1 MIFVYITCKNKEEAM
16 SIGKSLIAT
25 KLAGC
30 VNILNQM
37 TSIYEW
43 EGNLEVAE
51 EVILIAKTNE
61 SLFHEIISH
70 VKKIHSYTVP
80 CILSIPIQNGNEE
93 YLKWLE
99 SGLKITTDGHR

>member
-1 MIFVYITCKNKEEAM
+1 MIFVYITCKNKEEGM
-16 SIGKSLIAT
+16 FIGRSLVEA

-30 VNILNQM
+30 VNIIEHM

-43 EGNLEVAE
+43 EGKIEINE

-61 SLFHEIISH
+61 SLFEEIIFH

-99 SGLKITTDGHR
+99 SGLKKK

>member
-1 MIFVYITCKNKEEAM
+1 MLMIFVYITCKNKEEAIF
-16 SIGKSLIAT
+16 IGRSLVEA

-30 VNILNQM
+30 VNIFEQM

-43 EGNLEVAE
+43 DGKIEIGE
-51 EVILIAKTNE
+51 EVVLIAKTK
-61 SLFHEIISH
+61 EIFFEQITSH
-70 VKKIHSYTVP
+70 VKSIHSYVIP

-99 SGLKITTDGHR
+99 SGLKLK